1 MIYYSNLRIEKN
13 NTNLYIGLFF
23 KDFRLSD

>member
-13 NTNLYIGLFF
+13 NTNLYIGSFF